1 MLTWLSAGP
10 SRTHHDGCEG
20 NGGGKFYGSDE
31 VLHFSALIKPL
42 QFSPLMTFFPGIGC
56 VMPYCFR

>member
-10 SRTHHDGCEG
+10 RRTHYDGCEG
-20 NGGGKFYGSDE
+20 NGGGKFYGSDD

-42 QFSPLMTFFPGIGC
+42 QFSPLMTFFP
-56 VMPYCFR
+56 VSDA